1 MEAIDPSISA
11 RGRLTVLSAHLT
23 AISAVESPP
32 LLDASGASAQSN
44 VPPSGNLKGSLTVTD
59 RRTGKNYEIQVS
71 EEGAVKAT
79 DFKKVWSSIL
89 RFVVFDWLYMWISW
103 FTRDEMVNFMSF
115 ACLDADS
122 ISPLAGSGFYCL
134 LAEIYFSFLMWMLY
148 FPQKTKALLV
158 RLVNHPK

>member
-23 AISAVESPP
+23 AISAVGSPP

-89 RFVVFDWLYMWISW
+89 RFVVFD
-103 FTRDEMVNFMSF
+103 
-115 ACLDADS
+115 
-122 ISPLAGSGFYCL
+122 
-134 LAEIYFSFLMWMLY
+134 
-148 FPQKTKALLV
+148 
-158 RLVNHPK
+158 